1 MPQPSDFGLSAE
13 KYTALPPGFLQ
24 EGSADKLRWMV
35 QTARTTPGSK
45 ILLSG
50 KTVPEPE
57 VTPVISFLT
66 ASWSEVSHPTLPQL
80 PGSGVHQ
87 RCQILP
93 TSLLFSQ
100 AASSC
105 EILRLRSLPPSWQG
119 PYKYTDKRTSP
130 PHWSRREEDMPHIPS
145 TSCQISGAAYTPCNR
160 QIPVPCWDMPA
171 HHRSYIFPTTQDKK
185 SFSRWRNTEA
195 CTGSSV

>member
-1 MPQPSDFGLSAE
+1 MHFPIPDTGTGSGIPDHLFLRFSPSMYQCIKVPLPHRGSGRYSARPVSSWTTAVPQRRTSRNFLFCMPQPSNFGLSAE

-66 ASWSEVSHPTLPQL
+66 AS
-80 PGSGVHQ
+80 
-87 RCQILP
+87 
-93 TSLLFSQ
+93 
-100 AASSC
+100 
-105 EILRLRSLPPSWQG
+105 
-119 PYKYTDKRTSP
+119 
-130 PHWSRREEDMPHIPS
+130 
-145 TSCQISGAAYTPCNR
+145 
-160 QIPVPCWDMPA
+160 
-171 HHRSYIFPTTQDKK
+171 
-185 SFSRWRNTEA
+185 
-195 CTGSSV
+195 